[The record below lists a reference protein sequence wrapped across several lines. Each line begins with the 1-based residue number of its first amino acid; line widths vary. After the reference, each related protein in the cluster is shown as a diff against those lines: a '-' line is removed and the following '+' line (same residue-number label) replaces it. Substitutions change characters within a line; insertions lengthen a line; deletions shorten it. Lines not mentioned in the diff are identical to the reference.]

1 MYEHDWYSAGD
12 ESPHRYLRAHS
23 YEALAGELAGYAD
36 VCRIESRESG
46 AEVSTWGSFTVN
58 VYINADEMSLTDA
71 ERLLTALTAATAH
84 ARQMA
89 ATSNGGQ

>member
-1 MYEHDWYSAGD
+1 
-12 ESPHRYLRAHS
+12 
-23 YEALAGELAGYAD
+23 
-36 VCRIESRESG
+36 
-46 AEVSTWGSFTVN
+46 